1 MSMNKNNNEKITTPI
16 IIMIKMSKIFKK
28 IINK

>member
-16 IIMIKMSKIFKK
+16 IIMIKMSKILKK
-28 IINK
+28 NN

>member
-16 IIMIKMSKIFKK
+16 IIMIKMSKILKK